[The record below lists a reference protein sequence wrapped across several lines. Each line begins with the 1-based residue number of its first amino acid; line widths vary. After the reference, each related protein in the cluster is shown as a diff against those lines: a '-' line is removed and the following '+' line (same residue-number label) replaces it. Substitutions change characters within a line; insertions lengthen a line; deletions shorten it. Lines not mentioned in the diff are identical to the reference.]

1 MVLHSPASFPFIL
14 LSVPYTYVIIYIF
27 KKKSKSPESTA
38 LWLFLLHVSSLALS
52 FGICLNFYQSFKAYS
67 SLLLF
72 RHLLQSMKNASTF
85 VCITSNDYKSLKCI
99 KTWIV
104 SKLCYGNDQLQNL
117 SDNKQKNFPS
127 HSATC
132 PPWVIFEDSFQ
143 QSFWDP
149 G

>member
-14 LSVPYTYVIIYIF
+14 LSVPYTYVIIYI

-38 LWLFLLHVSSLALS
+38 LWLFLMHVSSLALS

-85 VCITSNDYKSLKCI
+85 VCITSNDCKSLKCI
-99 KTWIV
+99 TLYLNYSFNYLSHWSYYLLHKVKIKV
-104 SKLCYGNDQLQNL
+104 FVPLQL
-117 SDNKQKNFPS
+117 
-127 HSATC
+127 
-132 PPWVIFEDSFQ
+132 
-143 QSFWDP
+143 
-149 G
+149 